1 MKRAGHPVSETQ
13 YRILEAAGEIFA
25 DSGFRHATVREICR
39 HAGVNLAAIC
49 YHFGDKEGLYFEVLR
64 YGHDLSM
71 KKYPMDSAQNKE
83 LPPSERLRNFIRLFL
98 LRILDEGKPAWF
110 EKLIAKELM
119 EPTAAF
125 DRLLGEVV
133 RPFYKVLESI
143 VEEIIEDPV
152 SEEKIL
158 FCCESI
164 VSQCLRY
171 KVKPV
176 ITRMFRQDVYS
187 PEGIERIADHITQFS
202 LMGLRHLSARLMH
215 LDGKESSLKGRAGR
229 TQKQG

>member
-1 MKRAGHPVSETQ
+1 MKRAGHPVSEIQ
-13 YRILEAAGEIFA
+13 CRILEAAGEIFA

-64 YGHDLSM
+64 YGHDLSI

-98 LRILDEGKPAWF
+98 FRILDEGKPAWF
-110 EKLIAKELM
+110 DKLIAKELM

-143 VEEIIEDPV
+143 LEEIIEDPV

-176 ITRMFRQDVYS
+176 ITRMFREDVYS

-202 LMGLRHLSARLMH
+202 LMGLGHVSAKLTRL
-215 LDGKESSLKGRAGR
+215 DSKESSPRRRAGR
-229 TQKQG
+229 APKQG